1 MRSLILILGYLSK
14 DILRNWFENLGSF
27 FARFSIT
34 LFLCLL
40 YVLTNVVFLAFE
52 LELEKKIK
60 SIGLSTIY
68 LRVYE
73 NNRDRVVPKVEQLF
87 APLAKVGNFVPFYGT
102 YLSAK
107 LEKDRSCRVVVFND
121 LTIAGLSKLIPD
133 VKNLEEP
140 YFLLTS
146 DYPSGLKKKIFVR
159 EMLVDA
165 EVFKMPAQLSAVSNN
180 QSLLFLYDKYVQD
193 LFKDALSPCFI
204 FFGNDHRDNEKN
216 MESIKAVLSAE
227 NIQGFDLTSPIALS
241 KEIEELRQNRLNVQ
255 IFFGLGIAWLLF
267 LSYGSSA
274 VFEFRQNLF
283 VTALLKSF
291 GVSPLFLM
299 LRYFVE
305 GLLIAFAGFY
315 ASLFLAELMHVTLFE
330 LLKISIL
337 GHERELLK
345 LFLPLE
351 NLFLSQI
358 LFISVFIGI
367 TPVVWA
373 LRKPVG
379 ETLS

>member
-146 DYPSGLKKKIFVR
+146 DYPSGLKKKIFIR

>member
-337 GHERELLK
+337 GHERDLLK

>member
-1 MRSLILILGYLSK
+1 
-14 DILRNWFENLGSF
+14 
-27 FARFSIT
+27 
-34 LFLCLL
+34 
-40 YVLTNVVFLAFE
+40 VLTNVVFLAFE

-60 SIGLSTIY
+60 NIGLSTIY

-107 LEKDRSCRVVVFND
+107 LEKDSSCRVVVFND
-121 LTIAGLSKLIPD
+121 LTIAGLSKIIPD
-133 VKNLEEP
+133 VKKLEEP
-140 YFLLTS
+140 YFLLSS
-146 DYPSGLKKKIFVR
+146 DYPSGLKKKIFIR

-165 EVFKMPAQLSAVSNN
+165 EVFRMPAQLSAVSNN

-193 LFKDALSPCFI
+193 LFKDALSPCFV
-204 FFGNDHRDNEKN
+204 FFGDDHRDNEKN
-216 MESIKAVLSAE
+216 MDSIKAVLSAE

-299 LRYFVE
+299 LRYFAE

-315 ASLFLAELMHVTLFE
+315 ASLFLAEFIHVTLFE
-330 LLKISIL
+330 LLKISII
-337 GHERELLK
+337 GHERDLLK
-345 LFLPLE
+345 LFLPVE

>member
-146 DYPSGLKKKIFVR
+146 DYPSGLKKKIFIR

-165 EVFKMPAQLSAVSNN
+165 EVFKMPAQLSTVSNN

-193 LFKDALSPCFI
+193 LFKDALSPCFV

>member
-193 LFKDALSPCFI
+193 LFKDALSPCFV

-315 ASLFLAELMHVTLFE
+315 ASLFLAELLHVTLLE

>member
-107 LEKDRSCRVVVFND
+107 LEKDSSCRVVVFND
-121 LTIAGLSKLIPD
+121 LTIAGLSKIIPD
-133 VKNLEEP
+133 VKKLEEP
-140 YFLLTS
+140 YFLLSS
-146 DYPSGLKKKIFVR
+146 DYPSGLKKKIFIR

-165 EVFKMPAQLSAVSNN
+165 EVFRMPNQLSAVSNN

-193 LFKDALSPCFI
+193 LFKDALDP
-204 FFGNDHRDNEKN
+204 
-216 MESIKAVLSAE
+216 
-227 NIQGFDLTSPIALS
+227 
-241 KEIEELRQNRLNVQ
+241 
-255 IFFGLGIAWLLF
+255 
-267 LSYGSSA
+267 
-274 VFEFRQNLF
+274 
-283 VTALLKSF
+283 
-291 GVSPLFLM
+291 
-299 LRYFVE
+299 
-305 GLLIAFAGFY
+305 
-315 ASLFLAELMHVTLFE
+315 
-330 LLKISIL
+330 
-337 GHERELLK
+337 
-345 LFLPLE
+345 
-351 NLFLSQI
+351 
-358 LFISVFIGI
+358 
-367 TPVVWA
+367 
-373 LRKPVG
+373 
-379 ETLS
+379 

>member
-107 LEKDRSCRVVVFND
+107 LEKDSSCRVVVFND
-121 LTIAGLSKLIPD
+121 LTIAGLSKIIPD
-133 VKNLEEP
+133 VKKLEEP
-140 YFLLTS
+140 YFLLSS
-146 DYPSGLKKKIFVR
+146 DYPSGLKKKIFIR

-165 EVFKMPAQLSAVSNN
+165 VVFRMPTQLSAVSNN

-193 LFKDALSPCFI
+193 LFKDALSPCFV
-204 FFGNDHRDNEKN
+204 FFGDDHRDNEKN

-305 GLLIAFAGFY
+305 GLLIALAGFY
-315 ASLFLAELMHVTLFE
+315 ASLFLAEFIHVTLFE

-337 GHERELLK
+337 GHERDLLK
-345 LFLPLE
+345 LFIPME

>member
-87 APLAKVGNFVPFYGT
+87 APLAKEGNFVPFYGT

-107 LEKDRSCRVVVFND
+107 LEKDSSCRVVVFND
-121 LTIAGLSKLIPD
+121 LTIAGLSKIIPD
-133 VKNLEEP
+133 VKKLEEP
-140 YFLLTS
+140 YFLLSS
-146 DYPSGLKKKIFVR
+146 DYPSGLKKKIFIR

-165 EVFKMPAQLSAVSNN
+165 EVFRMPTQLSAVSNN

-193 LFKDALSPCFI
+193 LFKDALSPCFV
-204 FFGNDHRDNEKN
+204 FFGDDHRDNEKN

-315 ASLFLAELMHVTLFE
+315 ASLFLAEFIHVTLFE

-337 GHERELLK
+337 GHERDLLK
-345 LFLPLE
+345 LFLPVE

>member
-193 LFKDALSPCFI
+193 LFKDALIPCFV

-227 NIQGFDLTSPIALS
+227 NIQGFDLTSPVALS

-305 GLLIAFAGFY
+305 GLLIAFAGFH

>member
-87 APLAKVGNFVPFYGT
+87 EPLAKVGNFVPFYGT

-193 LFKDALSPCFI
+193 LFKDALSPCFV

>member
-146 DYPSGLKKKIFVR
+146 DYPSGLKKKIFIR

-241 KEIEELRQNRLNVQ
+241 KEIEELRQNQLNVQ

>member
-193 LFKDALSPCFI
+193 LFKDALSPCFV

>member
-40 YVLTNVVFLAFE
+40 YVLTNVVFVAFE

-87 APLAKVGNFVPFYGT
+87 APLAKVGNFIPFYGT

-107 LEKDRSCRVVVFND
+107 LEKDSSCRVVVFND

-146 DYPSGLKKKIFVR
+146 DYPSGLKKKIFIR

-193 LFKDALSPCFI
+193 FFNDALSPCFV

-315 ASLFLAELMHVTLFE
+315 ASLFLAEFIHVTLFE

-337 GHERELLK
+337 GHERMLLK
-345 LFLPLE
+345 LFLPIE

>member
-107 LEKDRSCRVVVFND
+107 LEKDSSCRVVVFND
-121 LTIAGLSKLIPD
+121 LTIAGLSKIIPD
-133 VKNLEEP
+133 VKKLEEP
-140 YFLLTS
+140 YFLLSS
-146 DYPSGLKKKIFVR
+146 DYPSGLKKKIFIR

-165 EVFKMPAQLSAVSNN
+165 EVFRMPAQLSAVSNN

-193 LFKDALSPCFI
+193 LFKDALSPCFV
-204 FFGNDHRDNEKN
+204 FFGDDHRDNEKN

-315 ASLFLAELMHVTLFE
+315 ASLFLAEFIHVTLFE

-337 GHERELLK
+337 GHERDLLK
-345 LFLPLE
+345 LFLPVE

>member
-1 MRSLILILGYLSK
+1 
-14 DILRNWFENLGSF
+14 
-27 FARFSIT
+27 
-34 LFLCLL
+34 
-40 YVLTNVVFLAFE
+40 
-52 LELEKKIK
+52 
-60 SIGLSTIY
+60 
-68 LRVYE
+68 
-73 NNRDRVVPKVEQLF
+73 
-87 APLAKVGNFVPFYGT
+87 
-102 YLSAK
+102 
-107 LEKDRSCRVVVFND
+107 
-121 LTIAGLSKLIPD
+121 
-133 VKNLEEP
+133 
-140 YFLLTS
+140 
-146 DYPSGLKKKIFVR
+146 
-159 EMLVDA
+159 
-165 EVFKMPAQLSAVSNN
+165 MP
-180 QSLLFLYDKYVQD
+180 
-193 LFKDALSPCFI
+193 P
-204 FFGNDHRDNEKN
+204 
-216 MESIKAVLSAE
+216 
-227 NIQGFDLTSPIALS
+227 P
-241 KEIEELRQNRLNVQ
+241 
-255 IFFGLGIAWLLF
+255 WLLF

-305 GLLIAFAGFY
+305 GLLIAHAGFY
-315 ASLFLAELMHVTLFE
+315 ASLFLAELIHVSLFE

>member
-107 LEKDRSCRVVVFND
+107 LEKDSSCRVVVFND
-121 LTIAGLSKLIPD
+121 LTIAGLSKIIPD
-133 VKNLEEP
+133 VKKLEEP
-140 YFLLTS
+140 YFLLSS
-146 DYPSGLKKKIFVR
+146 DYPNGLKKKIFIR

-165 EVFKMPAQLSAVSNN
+165 EVFRMPAQLSAVSNN

-193 LFKDALSPCFI
+193 LFKDALSPCFV
-204 FFGNDHRDNEKN
+204 FFGDDHRDNEKN

-291 GVSPLFLM
+291 GVSSMFLM

-315 ASLFLAELMHVTLFE
+315 ASLFLAEFMHVTLFE

-337 GHERELLK
+337 GHERDLLK
-345 LFLPLE
+345 LFLPVE

>member
-14 DILRNWFENLGSF
+14 DIIRNWFENLGSF

-107 LEKDRSCRVVVFND
+107 LEKDSSCRVVVFND
-121 LTIAGLSKLIPD
+121 LTIAGLSKIIPD
-133 VKNLEEP
+133 VKKLEEP
-140 YFLLTS
+140 YFLLSS
-146 DYPSGLKKKIFVR
+146 DYPSGLKKKIFIR

-165 EVFKMPAQLSAVSNN
+165 EVFRMPAQLSAVSNN

-193 LFKDALSPCFI
+193 LFKDALSPCFV
-204 FFGNDHRDNEKN
+204 FFGDDHRDNEKN

-315 ASLFLAELMHVTLFE
+315 ASLFLAEFIHVTLFE

-337 GHERELLK
+337 GHERDLLK
-345 LFLPLE
+345 LFLPME

>member
-14 DILRNWFENLGSF
+14 DIIRNWFENLGSF

-107 LEKDRSCRVVVFND
+107 LEKDSSCRVVVFND
-121 LTIAGLSKLIPD
+121 LTIAGLSKIIPD
-133 VKNLEEP
+133 VKKLEEP
-140 YFLLTS
+140 YFLLSS
-146 DYPSGLKKKIFVR
+146 DYPSGLKKKIFIR

-165 EVFKMPAQLSAVSNN
+165 EVFRMPAQLSAVSNN

-193 LFKDALSPCFI
+193 LFKDALSPCFV
-204 FFGNDHRDNEKN
+204 FFGDDHRDNEKN

-291 GVSPLFLM
+291 GVSSMFLM

-315 ASLFLAELMHVTLFE
+315 ASLFLAEFIHVTLFE

-337 GHERELLK
+337 GHERDLLK
-345 LFLPLE
+345 LFLPVE

>member
-107 LEKDRSCRVVVFND
+107 LEKDSSCRVVVFND
-121 LTIAGLSKLIPD
+121 LTIAGLSKIIPD
-133 VKNLEEP
+133 VKKLEEP
-140 YFLLTS
+140 YFLLSS
-146 DYPSGLKKKIFVR
+146 DYPSGLKKKIFIR

-165 EVFKMPAQLSAVSNN
+165 EVFRMPNQLSAVSNN

-193 LFKDALSPCFI
+193 LFKDALSPCFV
-204 FFGNDHRDNEKN
+204 FFGDDHRDNEKN
-216 MESIKAVLSAE
+216 IESIKAVLSAE

-291 GVSPLFLM
+291 GVSSMFLM

-315 ASLFLAELMHVTLFE
+315 ASLFLAKFIHVTLFE

-337 GHERELLK
+337 GHERDLLK
-345 LFLPLE
+345 LFIPME

>member
-140 YFLLTS
+140 YFLLSS

-193 LFKDALSPCFI
+193 LFKDALSPCFV

-227 NIQGFDLTSPIALS
+227 NIQGFDLTSPVALS

-305 GLLIAFAGFY
+305 GY
-315 ASLFLAELMHVTLFE
+315 
-330 LLKISIL
+330 
-337 GHERELLK
+337 
-345 LFLPLE
+345 
-351 NLFLSQI
+351 
-358 LFISVFIGI
+358 
-367 TPVVWA
+367 
-373 LRKPVG
+373 
-379 ETLS
+379 

>member
-165 EVFKMPAQLSAVSNN
+165 EVFKMPAQLSTVSNN

-193 LFKDALSPCFI
+193 LFKDALSPCFV

-337 GHERELLK
+337 GHERDLLK